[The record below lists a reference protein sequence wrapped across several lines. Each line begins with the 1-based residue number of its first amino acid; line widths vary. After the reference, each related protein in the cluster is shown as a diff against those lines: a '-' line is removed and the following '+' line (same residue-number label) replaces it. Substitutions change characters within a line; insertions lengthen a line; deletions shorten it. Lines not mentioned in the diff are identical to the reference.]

1 MATISA
7 RRQVNGS
14 IRHTATVGKTIVHR
28 EAKTFI
34 HRSAAKARHRA
45 PIVKAISRLRRLLR
59 HNPRSFYEENPQSQ
73 YYQPGW
79 RPDPSINILN
89 ARATLRWSH
98 FEVATFVNNALN
110 SQPSLALASAP
121 TVIRERGRTQ

>member
-1 MATISA
+1 L
-7 RRQVNGS
+7 GS
-14 IRHTATVGKTIVHR
+14 PWNVTASLER
-28 EAKTFI
+28 TFF
-34 HRSAAKARHRA
+34 
-45 PIVKAISRLRRLLR
+45 LRDDLACALR
-59 HNPRSFYEENPQSQ
+59 VEDAFHSHNPRSFYEENPDSQ